1 MTYTHLD
8 FRQRCQINGY
18 LLAGFNQIG
27 KNHKQ
32 AVVSIVDRVSKFT
45 ILKKVPHKK
54 AEDVQSSDLNDIMHK
69 LNTRPRKTLGY
80 QKPIDIFFEDIL
92 KVEKVFEEG
101 VDIYFMSNT
110 NELNVFKILSWRKSN
125 FPDKVDLSLASPT
138 IKQQEDLPVLQI
150 GLGKHLVAS
159 YLGHTFKTAEDNTN
173 AGVPNTTP
181 TLLQAIIG
189 NVFNNEVDNLTVVS
203 QYPKDLEVARKLG
216 IKDTSLAGDYFK
228 PNQQSETLLL
238 RS

>member
-1 MTYTHLD
+1 MFPFMANPELEISVEDIQRLDDSKASLYTLREVENPSRLD
-8 FRQRCQINGY
+8 Y
-18 LLAGFNQIG
+18 AKALLEEAWN
-27 KNHKQ
+27 
-32 AVVSIVDRVSKFT
+32 SIITFT
-45 ILKKVPHKK
+45 
-54 AEDVQSSDLNDIMHK
+54 D
-69 LNTRPRKTLGY
+69 
-80 QKPIDIFFEDIL
+80 EDIL

-110 NELNVFKILSWRKSN
+110 NELNVFKILSWLKTN
-125 FPDKVDLSLASPT
+125 FPEKVDLSLASPT
-138 IKQQEDLPVLQI
+138 IKQQEDLPVLKI

-189 NVFNNEVDNLTVVS
+189 NVFNNEVDNVTVVS

-216 IKDTSLAGDYFK
+216 IKETSLAGDYFK
-228 PNQQSETLLL
+228 QKQQSETLLL